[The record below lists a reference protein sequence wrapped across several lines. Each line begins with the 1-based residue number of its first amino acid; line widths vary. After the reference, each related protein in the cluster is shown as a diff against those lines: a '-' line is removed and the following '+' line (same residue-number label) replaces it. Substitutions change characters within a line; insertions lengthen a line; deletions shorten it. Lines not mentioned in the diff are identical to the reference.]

1 MSDWSSDV
9 CSSDRPARCGA
20 LGAGADACEV
30 RSRSGLAHPD
40 AEEDFAATDARQI
53 VPTLFL
59 AAEIQDQRRALP
71 VGDPV
76 RRDRS
81 AERQQ
86 FLDDDET
93 REGAALATA
102 IVARQRQAEKTRL
115 AELATEGGVETLPR
129 PHALVG
135 AADRKSTR
143 LNSS

>member
-1 MSDWSSDV
+1 MRVGCPDFLAV
-9 CSSDRPARCGA
+9 EAPARCGA

-71 VGDPV
+71 VGAPV

-86 FLDDDET
+86 FLDDAEK

-102 IVARQRQAEKTRL
+102 LVAWQPTAEKT
-115 AELATEGGVETLPR
+115 TLPE
-129 PHALVG
+129 L
-135 AADRKSTR
+135 DNSTGNGR
-143 LNSS
+143 GGN

>member
-1 MSDWSSDV
+1 MRVGCPDFLAV
-9 CSSDRPARCGA
+9 EAPARCGA

-71 VGDPV
+71 VGAPV

-81 AERQQ
+81 AHRRP
-86 FLDDDET
+86 FLDDDDT
-93 REGAALATA
+93 RDRAAPPPPLAPQPPGGT
-102 IVARQRQAEKTRL
+102 
-115 AELATEGGVETLPR
+115 TECRGRRG
-129 PHALVG
+129 
-135 AADRKSTR
+135 S
-143 LNSS
+143 